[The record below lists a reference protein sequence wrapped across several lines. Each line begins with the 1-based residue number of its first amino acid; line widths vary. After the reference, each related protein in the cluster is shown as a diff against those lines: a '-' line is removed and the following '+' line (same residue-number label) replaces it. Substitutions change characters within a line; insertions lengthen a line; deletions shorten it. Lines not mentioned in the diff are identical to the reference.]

1 MPSFSTLITLAGLGC
16 NGASQGDTSSGDG
29 GAVSA
34 DSGPADSGT
43 PLGDRLDDHAFAT
56 LVGDRKFGYAGQHV
70 SAAGDFDGDGNSD
83 VLLGAHDDRT
93 GGFGHGAVYL
103 AAGPFEGDTILS
115 EISTYS
121 VGASGSTDFGETVA
135 AAGDLNGDGLAD
147 VAATAA
153 RTSSSSSTMYI
164 GCGGPIGS
172 FSLESSCGR
181 INPEGYTHVGSGA
194 ISPAGDVNSDGLDDL
209 LVTAIDIDTYGGAAF
224 LFHGP
229 ILGDVDVTDAAWTVT
244 SPHPYEELGAAASA
258 DGDINGDGAR
268 VVALGAPGGDSF
280 QQSGGG
286 VYLFHGPLTGS
297 ASATDADDIWE
308 AELDGWAVSIYSDLD
323 GDGYDDLVCGVD
335 ALGDDQLTAAA
346 VFYGGPD
353 GIPLADKSPTAV
365 VLADAD
371 TGRLSF
377 QFSGLG
383 DLDGDG
389 KDELGLTP
397 RHHVEDVPSMHV
409 FRGPIE
415 GHVEADSADWVWY
428 RSYTERKA
436 AFIAPGGDLDGDGRA
451 DVILGMFDL
460 SIEADMAGGA
470 YLFSGADFL

>member
-1 MPSFSTLITLAGLGC
+1 MIGSCFTLMLGGIAC
-16 NGASQGDTSSGDG
+16 NSNG
-29 GAVSA
+29 SA
-34 DSGPADSGT
+34 DSGSPDSGVSM
-43 PLGDRLDDHAFAT
+43 LDTGPTDSADPSIDLLDAHAFAR
-56 LVGDRKFGYAGQHV
+56 LIGDRELGYSGTHV
-70 SAAGDFDGDGNSD
+70 APVGDFDGDGDSD
-83 VLLGAHDDRT
+83 ILLSAPDDRT
-93 GGFGHGAVYL
+93 LGTEFGAVYL
-103 AAGPFEGDTILS
+103 AAGPYNGDALLS
-115 EISTYS
+115 DIATYTA
-121 VGASGSTDFGETVA
+121 GAWGATSLGESITG
-135 AAGDLNGDGLAD
+135 AGDLDGDGLDDIAMS
-147 VAATAA
+147 ASP
-153 RTSSSSSTMYI
+153 TSTDHSAVYI
-164 GCGGPIGS
+164 GCGGPISS

-181 INPEGYTHVGSGA
+181 INPEGFTHVGSGA

-268 VVALGAPGGDSF
+268 DVALGAPGGDSF

-346 VFYGGPD
+346 VFYGGPE
-353 GIPLADKSPTAV
+353 GIPLANKSPTAV

-371 TGRLSF
+371 TGRLPF

-389 KDELGLTP
+389 RDELGLTP

-451 DVILGMFDL
+451 DVILGVFDL